1 MHNMT
6 AEDILATISRN
17 SKKIDLGSE
26 INAEVYYNYN
36 TSGSCSYSDS
46 TVQHSN
52 ETVSAPEA
60 LFSSQA
66 LGPLVKEDRKNTEQ
80 PKSGE
85 PRKNIPRKVSSQD
98 YYVQINI
105 SVNEIRRGKRTTR
118 MNAYLS
124 LKDDNDKKFSI
135 YLRCSLTSSLD
146 ETLRNIKK
154 TDNKTLEEQFTQ
166 LKAICPSNAKLLV
179 GRLRYNPR
187 RFKIEDEHKTNLSSA
202 LLAVYDYGTHMD
214 AIFYLLHEHYPIQL
228 TDDLTEKQNDIFD
241 FTGSFAR
248 DIEEEK
254 ND

>member
-1 MHNMT
+1 MRNMT
-6 AEDILATISRN
+6 AEDILATISEN
-17 SKKIDLGSE
+17 SKNIDLGTE

-36 TSGSCSYSDS
+36 VSGSCSYSDS
-46 TVQHSN
+46 TVQHSD

-60 LFSSQA
+60 PFSSQA
-66 LGPLVKEDRKNTEQ
+66 QGPLVKEDRKNTGQ

-85 PRKNIPRKVSSQD
+85 PRKNVPRKVSSED
-98 YYVQINI
+98 YYVQINM

-135 YLRCSLTSSLD
+135 YLRSSLTSSLD
-146 ETLRNIKK
+146 ETLRSIKK
-154 TDNKTLEEQFTQ
+154 TDNRTLEEQFTQ
-166 LKAICPSNAKLLV
+166 LKAICPPDAKLLM

-187 RFKIEDEHKTNLSSA
+187 RFKIEDEHKTNLKSA

-214 AIFYLLHEHYPIQL
+214 AVLYLLHEHYAIQL
-228 TDDLTEKQNDIFD
+228 TDDLTEKQNGIFD
-241 FTGSFAR
+241 FTGSLAR